1 MQPELYQLHERLED
15 TYWWFVAK
23 NNILLHLIERI
34 AKPGA
39 RVADIGCGTGGLLA
53 QLAAKYDAIG
63 VEMDATAR
71 DACSRRGLKVL
82 AGHLPDAIPL
92 PDASFDLV
100 VSSEVVEHVE
110 DDRGAVARLAS
121 LLAPGGTLII
131 TVPAH
136 QWMWSEHD
144 VANHHFRRYTR
155 AQVRALIEGTGLRVS
170 LLTYQ
175 MVALFPLMAAAR
187 LAAKMRGGGNV
198 AAGAEIKP
206 LPRAVNGVLRRV
218 FEAEKWVTPR
228 FPSPIGGSVLCVAR
242 RSGG

>member
-53 QLAAKYDAIG
+53 QLAPKYDAIG

-71 DACSRRGLKVL
+71 DACSRRGLNVL

-92 PDASFDLV
+92 PDASCDLV

-110 DDRGAVARLAS
+110 NDRGAVARLAA

-155 AQVRALIEGTGLRVS
+155 AQVRALIEGTGLEVS

-187 LAAKMRGGGNV
+187 FAAKLRGSGNL

-218 FEAEKWVTPR
+218 FEVEKWVTPR

-242 RSGG
+242 RSGE